1 MAPERVGAD
10 GSGSPSSRRSCG
22 APGTS
27 GQCQARGLDPAG
39 ARRIFSP
46 QACGFSL
53 PGNGALPSPHGS
65 FGGYGDLGKGKI
77 KVLSPLGGEQELEL
91 PVPLTLKKGR
101 KALTTSCSCEME
113 IEGDPLHSRTQAFSL
128 RSALRMSGETRPS
141 ILCGGRRLITSKVV
155 LIWSGAGTHV

>member
-1 MAPERVGAD
+1 MGGWVATHDSVPLTFPGGEAGLEAGAAPGGLAPERVGAD

-53 PGNGALPSPHGS
+53 PGNGALPSPHDS

-101 KALTTSCSCEME
+101 KALTTS
-113 IEGDPLHSRTQAFSL
+113 SL
-128 RSALRMSGETRPS
+128 L
-141 ILCGGRRLITSKVV
+141 
-155 LIWSGAGTHV
+155 